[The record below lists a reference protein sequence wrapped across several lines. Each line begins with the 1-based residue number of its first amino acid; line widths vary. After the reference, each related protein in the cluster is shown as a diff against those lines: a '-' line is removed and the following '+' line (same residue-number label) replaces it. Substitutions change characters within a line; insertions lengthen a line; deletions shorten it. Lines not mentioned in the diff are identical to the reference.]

1 LLALLYYRE
10 PLHFI
15 QPFSLTFAAL
25 PPDAPSRID
34 TIGDSTNKGLISFIR
49 PNLKSL
55 LGLRP
60 SQTPFQLATDFEA
73 LPLCFGLRLASSARN
88 RAILPLLDGY
98 LSAISPHQAFTINA
112 IAYR

>member
-1 LLALLYYRE
+1 MVGPNKTFADAILILLAN
-10 PLHFI
+10 
-15 QPFSLTFAAL
+15 S
-25 PPDAPSRID
+25 PSKELMR
-34 TIGDSTNKGLISFIR
+34 FIR

-73 LPLCFGLRLASSARN
+73 LPLCFGLRLASSVRN
-88 RAILPLLDGY
+88 RAILPPPDGY